1 MKLIRETY
9 LSKIRPFYDSNIIK
23 VITGIRRCGKSY
35 LLESIKDEL
44 SMKGIDDEHIVYI
57 NLEDIDYS
65 YIETAEDLNSE
76 VKGRLAKQGKTY
88 VFLDEIQHVI
98 GFEKALASLR
108 ATQDVSLF
116 VTGSNS
122 TLLSGE
128 LATLLTGRTIEIEI
142 LPFSFSEMKEFYE
155 INNRE
160 WNDDYIYDYLK
171 WGGFPQRF
179 DYEDDASTLRYLEN
193 LYNGIV
199 NRDIVSNKHTLERR
213 NFVDI
218 SLYILANSGKELSI
232 ENLVNVF
239 ADEGKSISKRT
250 IYNYLKKMKKSYLI
264 HGVGRYNI
272 SGKSALRN
280 REKQYAIDMG
290 LRTINTNTIEF
301 EDTFFIEN
309 VIFNELISRG
319 NSVYSGK
326 TRTGEVDFVAIND
339 GKKCFIQ
346 VAYLLASDSTI
357 KREFGAFK
365 NIKDSC
371 PKYVLSLDRLDF
383 SRDGIEHMNIVDFL
397 LHRKRLHFS

>member
-23 VITGIRRCGKSY
+23 VITGVRRCGKSY

-44 SMKGIDDEHIVYI
+44 NMKGIDDEHIIYV

-65 YIETAEDLNSE
+65 YIETAEDLDSE
-76 VKGRLAKQGKTY
+76 VKGRLARSGKTY

-98 GFEKALASLR
+98 GFERALASLR
-108 ATQDVSLF
+108 ATQDISLF

-128 LATLLTGRTIEIEI
+128 LATLLTGRTVEFEI

-155 INNRE
+155 INNKE
-160 WNDDYIYDYLK
+160 WSDDLIYDYLK

-179 DYEDDASTLRYLEN
+179 DYTDEASTLRYLNN

-199 NRDIVSNKHTLERR
+199 NRDIISNKHALERK

-250 IYNYLKKMKKSYLI
+250 IYNYLDKMKKSYLI

-272 SGKSALRN
+272 NGKSALRN

-290 LRTINTNTIEF
+290 LRTIKTNTIDF
-301 EDTFFIEN
+301 ENTFFLEN
-309 VIFNELISRG
+309 VIFNELIMRG
-319 NSVYSGK
+319 YTVYCGK
-326 TRTGEVDFVAIND
+326 TRTGEVDFVVINE
-339 GKKCFIQ
+339 GKKCYVQ
-346 VAYLLASDSTI
+346 VAYLLASDETI
-357 KREFGAFK
+357 KREFGAFR
-365 NIKDSC
+365 NISDAS
-371 PKYVLSLDRLDF
+371 PKYVLSLDKLDF

-397 LHRKRLHFS
+397 LHRKQLHFS